1 MKWLPIILI
10 PMAVFAAG
18 AAAVTGND
26 ASGRLQERCDRLG
39 KGQLQS
45 VIEFLSADALEGR
58 APGTRG
64 GELAENYLH
73 ALFKGLGLRSRF
85 QPFTLHGF
93 RLAALSAAAGG
104 RDLAFGEEIV
114 GSHVGPEGEFSLE
127 GDAVFAGFGIRT
139 ELWDWDDYKQTD
151 LRGKVLVVRVND
163 PGLFL
168 PRIFDGKALTYFGR
182 WTYKIEEAT
191 RAGAR
196 AILLIHT
203 TPTAGYGWDVVRNSW
218 SGEELHLP
226 ADLDQGPVFRGWVR
240 EDSLRSLLAGRRFD
254 LDRLYAR
261 SLRRDFRPVDLGFKV
276 RISGRNASRTLAAR
290 NVIAELPGSSG
301 KRIVLSAHIDHLG
314 RDERRAG
321 DQIFNG
327 AIDNGAAVAAL
338 AMVAKVYAEAGRE
351 LHFGLTFLAC
361 QAEEAGLLGAK
372 HFVSR
377 ADPREIVANINF
389 ESTPVW
395 EKSPDMFAEG
405 AQYSTLEGML
415 RKVAAGQGLNYTP
428 FSMSDQGLF
437 FRSDQFPFAQAG
449 IPACWLSAGERTV
462 AGRNRLAEFFKGGAY
477 HTVDDEFDPAW
488 ELQGLRQTVKLA
500 VGLIEHLQTT
510 RAIPLWKGRPP
521 FPLAGEPRLGVVDS
535 GPDLWYKK

>member
-1 MKWLPIILI
+1 MKKIAIMTLSWLL
-10 PMAVFAAG
+10 AAAFAAG
-18 AAAVTGND
+18 SD
-26 ASGRLQERCDRLG
+26 IQDRCDRLSH
-39 KGQLQS
+39 GQLQS

-64 GELAENYLH
+64 GELAENYMQ
-73 ALFKGLGLRSRF
+73 ALFKGLGLQSRF

-93 RLAALSAAAGG
+93 RLAALNASAGG
-104 RDLAFGEEIV
+104 RDLAFAEEIV
-114 GSHVGPEGEFSLE
+114 GSYVRPEEEFSLE
-127 GDAVFAGFGIRT
+127 GDAVFVGFGIRT
-139 ELWDWDDYKQTD
+139 ALWDWDDYKDAD

-163 PGLFL
+163 PGLFA
-168 PRIFDGKALTYFGR
+168 PRIFNGKTLTYFGR
-182 WTYKIEEAT
+182 WTYKIEEAA
-191 RAGAR
+191 RAGAK

-203 TPTAGYGWDVVRNSW
+203 TPSAGYGWDVVRNSW
-218 SGEELHLP
+218 SGEELYLP
-226 ADLDQGPVFRGWVR
+226 ADLDNGLVFRGWVR
-240 EDSLRSLLAGRRFD
+240 EASLRSLLATRRLD

-276 RISGRNASRTLAAR
+276 GISGRNAFRTLATR
-290 NVIAELPGSSG
+290 NVIAEIPGSSG
-301 KRIVLSAHIDHLG
+301 KNIVVSAHIDHLG

-327 AIDNGAAVAAL
+327 AIDNGAAVAAM
-338 AMVAKVYAEAGRE
+338 AMVAKVFAEAGAE
-351 LHFGLTFLAC
+351 FHYGLTFLAC

-372 HFVSR
+372 YFVSQADRR
-377 ADPREIVANINF
+377 AIVTNVNF

-405 AQYSTLEGML
+405 AQYSTLEEML
-415 RKVAAGQGLNYTP
+415 RLVAAGQGLNYTP

-449 IPACWLSAGERTV
+449 IPATWLSSGEKNV

-477 HTVDDEFDPAW
+477 HTVGDEFDPAW

-500 VGLIEHLQTT
+500 VDLIEHLQKT
-510 RAIPLWKGRPP
+510 RAMPLWKTRPP
-521 FPLAGEPRLGVVDS
+521 FPLTHSPLPPGGESGEVDS
-535 GPDLWYKK
+535 QRDLWYKK

>member
-10 PMAVFAAG
+10 PLAIFAAG
-18 AAAVTGND
+18 AGAVTGND
-26 ASGRLQERCDRLG
+26 GDDRLQERCDRLG
-39 KGQLQS
+39 QGQLQS

-58 APGTRG
+58 APGSRG
-64 GELAENYLH
+64 GEVAENYMH
-73 ALFKGLGLRSRF
+73 ALFKGFGLQSRF

-93 RLAALSAAAGG
+93 RLAALNAAAGG

-139 ELWDWDDYKQTD
+139 ELWEWDDYKHAD
-151 LRGKVLVVRVND
+151 LLGKVLLVRVND
-163 PGLFL
+163 PGLFA
-168 PRIFDGKALTYFGR
+168 PRIFNGRALTYFGR

-203 TPTAGYGWDVVRNSW
+203 TFTAGYGWDVVRNSW

-226 ADLDQGPVFRGWVR
+226 ADLDNGPLFRGWVR
-240 EDSLRSLLAGRRFD
+240 EDCLRSLLAGRKLD

-276 RISGRNASRTLAAR
+276 RISGHNASRTLAAR

-301 KRIVLSAHIDHLG
+301 KSIVLSAHIDHLG

-372 HFVSR
+372 YFVSR

-415 RKVAAGQGLNYTP
+415 RQVAAGQGLNYTP

-462 AGRNRLAEFFKGGAY
+462 GGRNRLAEFFKGGAY

-488 ELQGLRQTVKLA
+488 ELQGLRQTIRLA
-500 VGLIEHLQTT
+500 VGLIEHLQAI
-510 RAIPLWKGRPP
+510 RAIPRWKGRPP
-521 FPLAGEPRLGVVDS
+521 FPLTNGPPLAGIDS
-535 GPDLWYKK
+535 GRDLWYKN